1 MSFTPEMMVDY
12 LKSELAI
19 DVEDLT
25 PETPLFSSGI
35 IDSFALV
42 SLMTFVETE
51 GGIRISPSDV
61 NLSNFDSISRI
72 QAYVDRQLAA

>member
-1 MSFTPEMMVDY
+1 MSFTPDMMIDY
-12 LKSELAI
+12 IKAELAI

-25 PETPLFSSGI
+25 LDTPLFSSGI

-42 SLMTFVETE
+42 SIMTFVESE
-51 GGIRISPSDV
+51 GGIRISPTDV

-72 QAYVDRQLAA
+72 QAYVSRQLAA